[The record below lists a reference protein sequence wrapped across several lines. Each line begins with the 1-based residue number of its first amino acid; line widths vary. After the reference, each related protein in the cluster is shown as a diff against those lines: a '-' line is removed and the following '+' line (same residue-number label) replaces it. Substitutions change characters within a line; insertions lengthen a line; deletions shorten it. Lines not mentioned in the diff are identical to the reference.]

1 MLTNSWRRETRLV
14 LGVLT
19 VLVSVSGLAQAQ
31 QSGLFPNHP
40 IRRQRVPCPNEDP
53 VYKLYRSQYFGYH
66 PTVWRQF
73 PDGWG
78 APSPY
83 APNPK
88 LEFEKLPIK
97 PLEAAP
103 PPGEEDEEMPAPPDR
118 GRQPIPNPPAENER
132 SPFEM
137 DRPGAGGAG
146 AGAPGRGAPQPR
158 GNAPAR
164 GAEPS
169 PFETGPGDAGDAG
182 AGANPAARP
191 RGAQAPRTTAPGAPD
206 LAPPGDAPPPPRTSR
221 NEDRG
226 DDRWQDDRGPL
237 LALPDATLPA
247 VVEAAPPRDLTG
259 GSVVE
264 STSPVSTG
272 DGAAA
277 TAVATQ
283 PAPKRSRLSALFSG
297 LGFNWIRR

>member
-19 VLVSVSGLAQAQ
+19 VLVSVSGWAQAQ

-53 VYKLYRSQYFGYH
+53 VYKLYRSQYYGYH
-66 PTVWRQF
+66 PTVWRRF
-73 PDGWG
+73 PEGWG
-78 APSPY
+78 VPSPE

-97 PLEAAP
+97 PIEAAP
-103 PPGEEDEEMPAPPDR
+103 PGGEEEEEEMQAPPGR

-137 DRPGAGGAG
+137 DRPGGGGAG
-146 AGAPGRGAPQPR
+146 AGAPGRGTPQPR
-158 GNAPAR
+158 GNTPAR

-169 PFETGPGDAGDAG
+169 PFETAPGDAGDAG
-182 AGANPAARP
+182 AGASPAARP
-191 RGAQAPRTTAPGAPD
+191 RGAQAPRTNAPD
-206 LAPPGDAPPPPRTSR
+206 LAPPGDSPPAPRTSR
-221 NEDRG
+221 NENRG
-226 DDRWQDDRGPL
+226 DTGLQADGGPL

-247 VVEAAPPRDLTG
+247 VEEAAPPRDITAG
-259 GSVVE
+259 PIVDSISSVSASEGS
-264 STSPVSTG
+264 STT
-272 DGAAA
+272 
-277 TAVATQ
+277 TVATQ
-283 PAPKRSRLSALFSG
+283 PPARRSRLSALFSG